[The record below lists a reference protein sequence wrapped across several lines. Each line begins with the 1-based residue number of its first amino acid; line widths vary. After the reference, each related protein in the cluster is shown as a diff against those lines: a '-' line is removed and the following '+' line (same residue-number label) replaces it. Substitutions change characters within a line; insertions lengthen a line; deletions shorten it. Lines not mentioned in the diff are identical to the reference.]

1 MTQLFRKHVPHGI
14 RKQRRDTDIAREY
27 NRQRE
32 YLEKSVESLQRKLTK
47 DSEVHRQD
55 NMRIMQENVSL
66 IRENNDL
73 RRRPNRQPRRRPG
86 LKRRASRTLGTRRS
100 GMLQRTSGSSTW
112 P

>member
-32 YLEKSVESLQRKLTK
+32 YLEKSVETLERKLMK
-47 DSEVHRQD
+47 VFEVHRQD
-55 NMRIMQENVSL
+55 NVRIMQENVVL

-73 RRRPNRQPRRRPG
+73 RREISFLVHEQQQQRLTPRRQPRRR
-86 LKRRASRTLGTRRS
+86 TL
-100 GMLQRTSGSSTW
+100 SGSGPSL
-112 P
+112 